1 MWNSKLDIYEK
12 EWLDVV
18 FSSRNRSYGAYDLR
32 KHAALA
38 TNRALIIVTGAVA
51 LLIGTKIAH
60 DQMPKSIHLTTPY
73 EQTPVML
80 TGDIKLPD
88 PPREEEILIPAEKPV
103 QQIAQDPPNIDLI
116 RAVEPIVTA
125 ANAVTEDMVSQD
137 ELKDKM
143 TARITLKKVEGG
155 AYLAKGE
162 FGPTKQEGGMTGVAS
177 NDIEGGVGG
186 NDIFKAVEVMPEPPG
201 GMKAFVQW
209 VGKNYNYP
217 EAALQQ
223 GVKGSIVVSFVVE
236 RDGSLT
242 DINVIRDL
250 SFGTG
255 QEAVRV
261 LQKAKKWAPGVQNG
275 RTVRVSYTL
284 PITLS
289 TIQ

>member
-1 MWNSKLDIYEK
+1 MWNNKLDIYEK

-18 FSSRNRSYGAYDLR
+18 FSSRNRLYGAYDLR
-32 KHAALA
+32 KNASLA
-38 TNRALIIVTGAVA
+38 TNRALIIVTGVVA
-51 LLIGTKIAH
+51 LLIGTKIAY
-60 DQMPKSIHLTTPY
+60 DKMPKAINLTAPY
-73 EQTPVML
+73 EERTVVL
-80 TGDIKLPD
+80 DNVTLPD
-88 PPREEEILIPAEKPV
+88 PPKEEEILIPEEKPV
-103 QQIAQDPPNIDLI
+103 QQIAQDPPAIDLI

-125 ANAVTEDMVSQD
+125 ANKATEEMASQD

-155 AYLAKGE
+155 SYIAKGE
-162 FGPTKQEGGMTGVAS
+162 FGPTKQEGAMTGVAS
-177 NDIEGGVGG
+177 GAPAGSVDG
-186 NDIFKAVEVMPEPPG
+186 NEVFRAVEVMPKPPG
-201 GMKAFVQW
+201 GMEAFVQW

-223 GVKGSIVVSFVVE
+223 GIKGSVVVSFVVE

-242 DINVIRDL
+242 DIKVVRDL

-261 LQKAKKWAPGVQNG
+261 LMKAKKWAPGVQNG
-275 RTVRVSYTL
+275 RPVRVSYTL

>member
-1 MWNSKLDIYEK
+1 MWNNKLDIYEK

-18 FSSRNRSYGAYDLR
+18 FSSRNRLYGAYDLR
-32 KHAALA
+32 KNASLA
-38 TNRALIIVTGAVA
+38 TNRALIIVTGVVA
-51 LLIGTKIAH
+51 LLIGTKIAY
-60 DQMPKSIHLTTPY
+60 DKMPKAINITAPY
-73 EQTPVML
+73 EERTVVL
-80 TGDIKLPD
+80 DNVTLPD
-88 PPREEEILIPAEKPV
+88 PPKEEEVLIPEEKPV
-103 QQIAQDPPNIDLI
+103 QQIAQDPPAIDLI

-125 ANAVTEDMVSQD
+125 ANKATEEMASQD

-143 TARITLKKVEGG
+143 TARITLKKVQGG
-155 AYLAKGE
+155 SYIAKGE
-162 FGPTKQEGGMTGVAS
+162 FGPTKQEGAMTGVAS
-177 NDIEGGVGG
+177 GAPAGSVDG
-186 NDIFKAVEVMPEPPG
+186 NEVFRAVEVMPKPPG
-201 GMKAFVQW
+201 GMEAFVQW

-223 GVKGSIVVSFVVE
+223 GIKGSVVVSFVVE

-242 DINVIRDL
+242 DIKVVRDL

-261 LQKAKKWAPGVQNG
+261 LMKAKKWAPGVQNG
-275 RTVRVSYTL
+275 RPVRVSYTL

>member
-1 MWNSKLDIYEK
+1 MWNNKLDIYEK

-18 FSSRNRSYGAYDLR
+18 FSSRNRLYGAYDLR
-32 KHAALA
+32 KNASLA
-38 TNRALIIVTGAVA
+38 TNRALIIVTGVVA
-51 LLIGTKIAH
+51 LLIGTKIAY
-60 DQMPKSIHLTTPY
+60 DKMPKAINLTTPY
-73 EQTPVML
+73 EERAVVLDNVT
-80 TGDIKLPD
+80 LPD
-88 PPREEEILIPAEKPV
+88 PPKEEEILIPEEKPV
-103 QQIAQDPPNIDLI
+103 QQIAQDPPAIDLI

-125 ANAVTEDMVSQD
+125 ANKAKEEMASQD

-155 AYLAKGE
+155 SYIAKGE
-162 FGPTKQEGGMTGVAS
+162 FGPTKQEGAMTGVAS
-177 NDIEGGVGG
+177 GAPAGSVDG
-186 NDIFKAVEVMPEPPG
+186 NEVFRAVEVMPKPPG
-201 GMKAFVQW
+201 GMEAFVQW

-223 GVKGSIVVSFVVE
+223 GIKGSVVVSFVVE

-242 DINVIRDL
+242 DIKVVRDL

-261 LQKAKKWAPGVQNG
+261 LMKAKKWAPGVQNG
-275 RTVRVSYTL
+275 RPVRVSYTL